1 MTYTF
6 TPRWD
11 LPHRVRWTEDG
22 GFCDAGED
30 CPVCGAEQDD
40 YEEDE
45 GYKECPRCCG
55 NGQTYGYN
63 SGEDIICPQCD
74 GEGVI

>member
-1 MTYTF
+1 MTYIF

-30 CPVCGAEQDD
+30 CPVCGAD
-40 YEEDE
+40 EEE
-45 GYKECPRCCG
+45 ERQCARCHG
-55 NGQTYGYN
+55 HGQTYGPIIDDN
-63 SGEDIICPQCD
+63 DICYECE

>member
-11 LPHRVRWTEDG
+11 MPHRIRWTDDG

-30 CPVCGAEQDD
+30 CPVCAEQD
-40 YEEDE
+40 EEDE
-45 GYKECPRCCG
+45 E
-55 NGQTYGYN
+55 
-63 SGEDIICPQCD
+63 EDED
-74 GEGVI
+74 DD

>member
-1 MTYTF
+1 MTYVF

-11 LPHRVRWTEDG
+11 MPHRVRWTDDG

-45 GYKECPRCCG
+45 
-55 NGQTYGYN
+55 
-63 SGEDIICPQCD
+63 EDQD
-74 GEGVI
+74 DD